1 VNPRINRRKVVN
13 RRAFLYGAGGVAIG
27 LPFLE
32 GLPER
37 SAWAANATPIF
48 TFFMCAACGV

>member
-1 VNPRINRRKVVN
+1 MNTPMNQRKKVVN

-37 SAWAANATPIF
+37 SAWPLAASSRSDSGRRAP
-48 TFFMCAACGV
+48 AP

>member
-1 VNPRINRRKVVN
+1 MSYVKRSIN
-13 RRAFLYGAGGVAIG
+13 RRAFLYAAGTTGVA

-37 SAWAANATPIF
+37 SAFAQTPADAGFAFFICTAN
-48 TFFMCAACGV
+48 GVV